1 LRGDYNRIRVA
12 LPGKENTIQIMLRR
26 VLLGYVLVGVVL
38 VVVVF
43 VVSLWIFPAWS
54 KSSGSILVL
63 AAADVVV
70 VAGLLAAVRQAF
82 EKSSASA
89 ALPQLP
95 STHRV
100 TAENLKAGGDIHIT
114 QHIGDVVQTAQTVE
128 LSASQQAA
136 QSLVEEL
143 KRTTGVLTE
152 YLVAWGRS
160 RARFDSANHPKNK
173 AFSQS
178 DSLPN
183 LSPNPLGSYNYTEDT
198 AAIVASYYKSAEILA
213 GKLREFPAVTQAV
226 RDFLNRAD
234 WLRYHKGRMGFATRE
249 ESEQAVIELE
259 ERSRTVLQVCNVILN
274 RDRGGIG

>member
-1 LRGDYNRIRVA
+1 
-12 LPGKENTIQIMLRR
+12 M
-26 VLLGYVLVGVVL
+26 
-38 VVVVF
+38 
-43 VVSLWIFPAWS
+43 
-54 KSSGSILVL
+54 
-63 AAADVVV
+63 
-70 VAGLLAAVRQAF
+70 
-82 EKSSASA
+82 
-89 ALPQLP
+89 
-95 STHRV
+95 
-100 TAENLKAGGDIHIT
+100 AENLKAGGDIHIT

-143 KRTTGVLTE
+143 KQTTGVLTE
-152 YLVAWGRS
+152 Y
-160 RARFDSANHPKNK
+160 
-173 AFSQS
+173 
-178 DSLPN
+178 
-183 LSPNPLGSYNYTEDT
+183 LGSYNYTEDT

-259 ERSRTVLQVCNVILN
+259 ERYRTVLQVCNVILN